1 MQKSIVGNP
10 QSVPLLTQTDC
21 RFSTIVETKEHFQN
35 QTFSGATIGIR
46 KQMECKY
53 ETLIKSNVIT
63 TIIHDTYIVNKK
75 HQR

>member
-1 MQKSIVGNP
+1 MQKSIVGN
-10 QSVPLLTQTDC
+10 QRSVPLLKKTEC
-21 RFSTIVETKEHFQN
+21 RFSTLVETQEHFQN
-35 QTFSGATIGIR
+35 QTFSVATIGIR

-53 ETLIKSNVIT
+53 ETLIKSNVIA